1 MNILKHATEAP
12 CSIIHSESGNES
24 EEAMTTAC
32 AKCGAEMVDGR
43 IPSPLKY
50 LFGFKADDQ
59 KHFSLE
65 TNIQKARAC
74 SGCGYV
80 ELFLD
85 PQELEA
91 RRT

>member
-1 MNILKHATEAP
+1 
-12 CSIIHSESGNES
+12 
-24 EEAMTTAC
+24 
-32 AKCGAEMVDGR
+32 MVDGR